1 VPAEAISYSLN
12 TGANLHPAYEWIMAV
27 IPERFP
33 EAQQFLEEFERLQ
46 ADLDVHLDRDILQAF
61 SGECVS
67 VSLPAS
73 TESAMGGQD
82 TVIALRCHKPE
93 RIRELLHRLV
103 EWLRQYPALESQ
115 ELQLV
120 SSSRLKGFD
129 ELSAL
134 ALTAVGVRPVIGFR
148 DGWMIVG
155 SNAEAVQRVLATR
168 AGQGKTM
175 ADTEA
180 FRQLGLKIEGPV
192 DGVRYN
198 NLAESIRRIA
208 QVLNQVGTV
217 APAILAL
224 AGVEGDAEELKPV
237 QEVLALLPDVAKI
250 VAKFDFLEAKL
261 SVTQSGDDPLSYTRR
276 SVTVVRAPSGG

>member
-1 VPAEAISYSLN
+1 V
-12 TGANLHPAYEWIMAV
+12 
-27 IPERFP
+27 
-33 EAQQFLEEFERLQ
+33 
-46 ADLDVHLDRDILQAF
+46 
-61 SGECVS
+61 
-67 VSLPAS
+67 
-73 TESAMGGQD
+73 MGGQD

-103 EWLRQYPALESQ
+103 EWLRQYPAVESQ

-134 ALTAVGVRPVIGFR
+134 ALTALGVRPVIGFR

-155 SNAEAVQRVLATR
+155 SSAEAVESVLATR
-168 AGQGKTM
+168 ASQGKTI
-175 ADTEA
+175 ADTDG
-180 FRQLGLKIEGPV
+180 FQQLGLKIEGPV
-192 DGVRYN
+192 DGVSYN
-198 NLAESIRRIA
+198 NLAESIRRLA
-208 QVLNQVGTV
+208 RLLNQVGTM

-224 AGVEGDAEELKPV
+224 AGAHGDAEELKPV
-237 QEVLALLPDVAKI
+237 QEVLALLPSVAKI

-276 SVTVVRAPSGG
+276 SVTVVRPPSGG